1 MAIRGKLAVDIQFAD
16 TNASGDVSSVKTVAV
31 QNASEYTTGKVV
43 TVSGT
48 CGTSAVTIAVAPS
61 TYKDSTGEAV
71 SLTSV
76 NWFAFRSSS
85 VARCDEINGDG
96 AATSDGDLLAVSV
109 ANGGTAGLEAYT
121 YSGTAQF
128 TLVVYGT

>member
-61 TYKDSTGEAV
+61 TYKDSTGSVV
-71 SLTSV
+71 SLAAV
-76 NWFAFRSSS
+76 DWFAFS
-85 VARCDEINGDG
+85 
-96 AATSDGDLLAVSV
+96 
-109 ANGGTAGLEAYT
+109 
-121 YSGTAQF
+121 
-128 TLVVYGT
+128 